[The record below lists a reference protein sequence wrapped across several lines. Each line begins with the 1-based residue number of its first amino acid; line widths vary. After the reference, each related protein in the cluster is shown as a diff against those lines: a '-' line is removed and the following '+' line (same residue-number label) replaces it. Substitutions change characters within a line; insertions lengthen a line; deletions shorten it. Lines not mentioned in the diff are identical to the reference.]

1 MEKIEEYVKD
11 LIQKAEQGD
20 KNFNCELC
28 EKSFVNNAGLKAH
41 VTYVHEGIKY
51 ECDVCQKIF
60 QNPLYLKRHVKNS
73 HDIKD
78 FNRCKQYLKETIP
91 RKKRE
96 LKEKNKKIYT
106 CEICSKTFPYRA
118 LLSKHVKNVHEGVK
132 EYQCDTCG
140 KEFKSKGGLETH
152 QLLHDTQR
160 ENYKCE
166 ICGKNFVTKVGHA
179 QHIVNVHE
187 DSKKYPCDVCGQSFI
202 PRDLCI
208 KIWKNG
214 NIFALHILLVI
225 FLKVVLSPL
234 CVV

>member
-1 MEKIEEYVKD
+1 MMNFYFGCTIIFTK
-11 LIQKAEQGD
+11 LIH
-20 KNFNCELC
+20 
-28 EKSFVNNAGLKAH
+28 S
-41 VTYVHEGIKY
+41 
-51 ECDVCQKIF
+51 IF
-60 QNPLYLKRHVKNS
+60 LPSSIHYS
-73 HDIKD
+73 
-78 FNRCKQYLKETIP
+78 
-91 RKKRE
+91 
-96 LKEKNKKIYT
+96 
-106 CEICSKTFPYRA
+106 
-118 LLSKHVKNVHEGVK
+118 K

-208 KIWKNG
+208 KFGNNG
-214 NIFALHILLVI
+214 IIRNLD
-225 FLKVVLSPL
+225 K
-234 CVV
+234 